1 MKRRLT
7 CAVLALCLLLC
18 SACGGIE
25 VDITTAPAP
34 TATPVPTPGPSPTP
48 EPTPTP
54 DNGDDMSESDGSVT
68 AHED

>member
-1 MKRRLT
+1 MIGE
-7 CAVLALCLLLC
+7 VIYMVYDG
-18 SACGGIE
+18 SADLSSDLPQPLNGMYFTNTYSAAE
-25 VDITTAPAP
+25 QP
-34 TATPVPTPGPSPTP
+34 P